1 MKQNIPTSKKKLK
14 LIMETFIAFFLVMT
28 PFLFYSHEYINEET
42 TVLFGIDSEALNFP
56 SMKVFLWYVLSKL
69 IPIVM
74 LSIWFFTCK
83 HWWYHVLI
91 IPISMYTFQLLT
103 LFLDIQTNEL
113 DKEEIIW
120 ILPVCIVVIP
130 FVYLIR
136 VKLYDKH
143 VLGIDLDQ
151 IEADIKEMEARKEER
166 ENKMKD
172 LDIPESTSNK

>member
-1 MKQNIPTSKKKLK
+1 
-14 LIMETFIAFFLVMT
+14 
-28 PFLFYSHEYINEET
+28 
-42 TVLFGIDSEALNFP
+42 
-56 SMKVFLWYVLSKL
+56 
-69 IPIVM
+69 
-74 LSIWFFTCK
+74 
-83 HWWYHVLI
+83 
-91 IPISMYTFQLLT
+91 MYTFQLLT